1 MFSLNAW
8 FERSQP
14 ILELRNN
21 YTKKVV
27 LRLKG
32 ERLQK
37 LLQDCDFTCDDLM
50 ENQSSKDLIRTLL
63 LVSIEDFP
71 VCGNVKQKLPSNIIN
86 FPNVMKQKINFCNY
100 SNNVVYMN
108 RLLINLTIKKV

>member
-27 LRLKG
+27 LRLG
-32 ERLQK
+32 EERLQK
-37 LLQDCDFTCDDLM
+37 LLEDCDFTYDDLM
-50 ENQSSKDLIRTLL
+50 GNRSSKNLIRTLL
-63 LVSIEDFP
+63 LVSIKDFS
-71 VCGNVKQKLPSNIIN
+71 VGGNVKQKVPSNIIN
-86 FPNVMKQKINFCNY
+86 FPKVMKQKINFCNH